1 MFELLMVNN
10 WQVIM
15 EEHVAAS
22 GNEAARLFFYLWYA
36 FAAVGITNLIVAQV
50 LDSTDV
56 RGDGRHGGGGTG
68 GTGGGGEDELSFTRA
83 NRRGA
88 TLTAEM
94 AETMRRGPPA
104 PNGSAAAHAQ
114 AHLAERPVTRCL
126 RRAAS
131 DTASHLQAVRAAAAA
146 HGACAAAAGAAG
158 VSGCGGGVADDAG
171 ALGLQPLR
179 ATESDA
185 AGAVVAAASSS
196 SSAAARSLSLP
207 SAQSSG
213 GMHLEREEGDS
224 GSSDDGSCSS
234 GLSARDGTHVQEAL

>member
-1 MFELLMVNN
+1 M
-10 WQVIM
+10 
-15 EEHVAAS
+15 
-22 GNEAARLFFYLWYA
+22 
-36 FAAVGITNLIVAQV
+36 
-50 LDSTDV
+50 
-56 RGDGRHGGGGTG
+56 
-68 GTGGGGEDELSFTRA
+68 
-83 NRRGA
+83 
-88 TLTAEM
+88 
-94 AETMRRGPPA
+94 
-104 PNGSAAAHAQ
+104 
-114 AHLAERPVTRCL
+114 
-126 RRAAS
+126 
-131 DTASHLQAVRAAAAA
+131 RAAAAA

-196 SSAAARSLSLP
+196 SAAARSLSLP